1 MLETLLRS
9 GKSCFF
15 LLFFFFCFFFFFLF
29 FFFLNCAPK
38 VDPFC
43 RHLNFGFKDYS
54 SGPEYCDNT

>member
-1 MLETLLRS
+1 MRNEECWKHSLGQGS
-9 GKSCFF
+9 PVF
-15 LLFFFFCFFFFFLF
+15 L

-54 SGPEYCDNT
+54 RGPEYCDNT